1 MEIPL
6 NYLVEFSKSDIID
19 LKLITETPDKLIF
32 KETKVHYDLETNEKS
47 KLLIYIELTQMTDKE
62 RRHEL
67 MRTIEFKSP
76 TEDVT
81 KITQQPDD
89 KI

>member
-6 NYLVEFSKSDIID
+6 AYYIEFSKSDIID
-19 LKLITETPDKLIF
+19 LKLIAETPDKLIF

-62 RRHEL
+62 RRHAL
-67 MRTIEFKSP
+67 LRTVDFKNP
-76 TEDVT
+76 TEEVN
-81 KITQQPDD
+81 KITQQSDD

>member
-1 MEIPL
+1 MEKLL

-19 LKLITETPDKLIF
+19 LKLIAETPDKLIF

-67 MRTIEFKSP
+67 MRTVDFKSP
-76 TEDVT
+76 TEDVNKNT
-81 KITQQPDD
+81 EQPDNE
-89 KI
+89 I